1 MSYPEVENAVSEI
14 IDDAIVNEQGKDII
28 TLDLAKTDFS
38 KAIQD
43 KIVEEFD
50 NVLNIYDFDNMGA
63 RLFRDWY
70 VDSRIYFHKSCI
82 KTKAKVSANCVN
94 LIRVRWN

>member
-1 MSYPEVENAVSEI
+1 MAKSDGKENAVSEI

-50 NVLNIYDFDNMGA
+50 NVLNIYDFDNM
-63 RLFRDWY
+63 
-70 VDSRIYFHKSCI
+70 V
-82 KTKAKVSANCVN
+82 
-94 LIRVRWN
+94 RVCSVIGM